1 MLLRAA
7 IILMTMFVCGCDYKP
22 DERLLGAWEGRE
34 ADGSRMI
41 MVFEK
46 EGKLT
51 VAAGAERGEGT
62 YVVHEKTAPLQ
73 LDLHFKLGETQ
84 IVGKSIFV
92 FLSANQIKLSQPM
105 PKRAADFGSKV
116 LIMNRRV
123 Q

>member
-1 MLLRAA
+1 MFLRVT
-7 IILMTMFVCGCDYKP
+7 IILMAMLVSGCEYKP

-51 VAAGAERGEGT
+51 VAAGTERGEGT
-62 YVVHEKTAPLQ
+62 YVVHHDTAPLQ
-73 LDLHFKLGETQ
+73 IDLHFTLGETQ

-105 PKRAADFGSKV
+105 AKRADEFGPKA

-123 Q
+123 K